1 MNHPHPVG
9 LPNRKFIP
17 GLHALRGIAAM
28 GVLLFHWNAFFPDLN
43 LAFPGVDWAGIRWQP
58 FRPINFGW
66 LGVPLFFVLS
76 GYLLGG
82 KLLDKSLDSGTL
94 TRYWSRRF
102 LRIYPAAWLQ
112 LPILLLIA
120 WWLPELMRFPDWGAL
135 LRNATLWIHLPPWM
149 TKPLNGVWWTLP
161 VELMFYI
168 ALPGIVLVNRRIGMA
183 ATVILAFAV
192 TMAWRVAVIEYYGD
206 TSYAGREFVTSAL
219 PGSLASFVLGMAIN
233 AVPRRLAQRQTF
245 ALLGLLLIAWLVLTE
260 WLRVN
265 LSTYWTGNW
274 IFVVWD
280 PAMYIV
286 IAALVFVV
294 LHGDRI
300 AQALSAR
307 WLVWI
312 GEISFGLY
320 LWHFPV
326 IQVLDHLLGSQ
337 LESPTGS
344 LVALGICLGFTIPL
358 AAVSYYLVERPAM
371 GWGKRAFATA
381 PSSGPCRATV
391 R

>member
-1 MNHPHPVG
+1 
-9 LPNRKFIP
+9 
-17 GLHALRGIAAM
+17 LHALRGIAAM

-43 LAFPGVDWAGIRWQP
+43 LAFRGTEWAGFHWQP

-82 KLLDKSLDSGTL
+82 KLLHESLDSRVL
-94 TRYWSRRF
+94 SRYWSRRF
-102 LRIYPAAWLQ
+102 LRIYPAIWLQ
-112 LPILLLIA
+112 LPVLLLVA
-120 WWLPELMRFPDWGAL
+120 WWLPELIRAPDWGAL

-149 TKPLNGVWWTLP
+149 TRPLNGVWWTLP

-168 ALPGIVLVNRRIGMA
+168 VLPGIILVSRRIGMT
-183 ATVILAFAV
+183 ATVMLAFAI
-192 TMAWRVAVIEYYGD
+192 TIAWRIAVVSHYGEAG
-206 TSYAGREFVTSAL
+206 YAGREFITSAL
-219 PGSLASFVLGMAIN
+219 PGSLASFVLGLALNLLPM
-233 AVPRRLAQRQTF
+233 RLSQRQTLF
-245 ALLGLLLIAWLVLTE
+245 LMIFVVLSYLLLTE
-260 WLRVN
+260 WLVDN
-265 LSTYWTGNW
+265 LATYWKGDW

-280 PAMYIV
+280 PIMYTV
-286 IAALVFVV
+286 IATLVFVV

-307 WLVWI
+307 WLVWL

-326 IQVLDHLLGSQ
+326 VQVLDHLIGAR

-344 LVALGICLGFTIPL
+344 ALALGLCLGATIPL
-358 AAVSYYLVERPAM
+358 AAISYHLVERPVM
-371 GWGKRAFATA
+371 GWGRRAFADA
-381 PSSGPCRATV
+381 PWSGPSPAKDR
-391 R
+391 

>member
-1 MNHPHPVG
+1 VTRQNPIRSPD
-9 LPNRKFIP
+9 RKFIP
-17 GLHALRGIAAM
+17 ALHALRGIAAM

-43 LAFPGVDWAGIRWQP
+43 LAFRGTEWAGFHWQP

-82 KLLDKSLDSGTL
+82 KLLRQSLDSRTL
-94 TRYWSRRF
+94 SRYWSRRF

-112 LPILLLIA
+112 LPVLLLIA
-120 WWLPELMRFPDWGAL
+120 WWLPELIRLPDWGAL

-149 TKPLNGVWWTLP
+149 TRPLNGVWWTLP

-168 ALPGIVLVNRRIGMA
+168 VLPGIVLLSRRFGMPLMLV
-183 ATVILAFAV
+183 TAFAI

-206 TSYAGREFVTSAL
+206 AGYGGREFITSAL
-219 PGSLASFVLGMAIN
+219 PGSLASFVLGLALN
-233 AVPRRLAQRQTF
+233 LLPTRLSQRQT
-245 ALLGLLLIAWLVLTE
+245 ALLMICIALSWLLLTE
-260 WLRVN
+260 WLVDN
-265 LSTYWTGNW
+265 LATYWNGNW

-280 PAMYIV
+280 PIMYTV

-300 AQALSAR
+300 AHALSAR
-307 WLVWI
+307 WLVWL

-326 IQVLDHLLGSQ
+326 VQVLDHLVGAH
-337 LESPTGS
+337 LESSMGS
-344 LVALGICLGFTIPL
+344 VLALGICLGATIPL
-358 AAVSYYLVERPAM
+358 AAFSYYLVERPAM
-371 GWGKRAFATA
+371 GWGKRAFANA
-381 PSSGPCRATV
+381 PGSDPSRPKDR
-391 R
+391 

>member
-1 MNHPHPVG
+1 
-9 LPNRKFIP
+9 
-17 GLHALRGIAAM
+17 M

-43 LAFPGVDWAGIRWQP
+43 LAFPGVDWAGFKWQP

-82 KLLDKSLDSGTL
+82 KLLDKPLDSGTL
-94 TRYWSRRF
+94 SRYWSRRF

-120 WWLPELMRFPDWGAL
+120 WWLPELIRLPDWGAL
-135 LRNATLWIHLPPWM
+135 LRNAVLWIHLPPWM
-149 TKPLNGVWWTLP
+149 TRPLNGVWWTLP

-168 ALPGIVLVNRRIGMA
+168 VLPGIVLLTRRFGMPA
-183 ATVILAFAV
+183 VLVAAFAI
-192 TMAWRVAVIEYYGD
+192 TMTWRVAVIAYYGD
-206 TSYAGREFVTSAL
+206 AGYAGREFITSAL
-219 PGSLASFVLGMAIN
+219 PGSLASFTLGLALN
-233 AVPRRLAQRQTF
+233 SVPRRLGQGQTF
-245 ALLGLLLIAWLVLTE
+245 ALLGLLLIAWLLLTE

-265 LSTYWTGNW
+265 LATYWSGNW
-274 IFVVWD
+274 MFVIWD
-280 PAMYIV
+280 PAMYTV

-300 AQALSAR
+300 AGALSSR
-307 WLVWI
+307 WLVWL

-326 IQVLDHLLGSQ
+326 IQVLDHSFGKS
-337 LESPTGS
+337 LESATGS
-344 LVALGICLGFTIPL
+344 IIALAICLGATIPL
-358 AAVSYYLVERPAM
+358 AAISYYLVERPVM
-371 GWGKRAFATA
+371 GWGTRAFAY
-381 PSSGPCRATV
+381 SRLSGPSRA
-391 R
+391 RDR

>member
-1 MNHPHPVG
+1 
-9 LPNRKFIP
+9 
-17 GLHALRGIAAM
+17 M

-43 LAFPGVDWAGIRWQP
+43 LAFRGVEWAGFHWQP
-58 FRPINFGW
+58 FRPVNFGW

-82 KLLDKSLDSGTL
+82 KLLEQPLDSGTL
-94 TRYWSRRF
+94 SRYWSRRF

-112 LPILLLIA
+112 LPALLLIA
-120 WWLPELMRFPDWGAL
+120 WWLPELMRLPDWADL
-135 LRNATLWIHLPPWM
+135 VRNATLWIHLPPWM
-149 TKPLNGVWWTLP
+149 TRPLNGVWWTLP

-168 ALPGIVLVNRRIGMA
+168 GLPGIVLLSRRIGMPM
-183 ATVILAFAV
+183 VLLMAFAV
-192 TMAWRVAVIEYYGD
+192 TVAWRVGVINHYGEAG
-206 TSYAGREFVTSAL
+206 YGGREFITSAL
-219 PGSLASFVLGMAIN
+219 PGSLASFVLGLALN
-233 AVPRRLAQRQTF
+233 VLPKRLNQRQT
-245 ALLGLLLIAWLVLTE
+245 LVTLGLLVIAWLLLTE
-260 WLRVN
+260 WLVDN
-265 LSTYWTGNW
+265 LATYWNGSW

-280 PAMYIV
+280 PAMYTV

-307 WLVWI
+307 WLIWL

-326 IQVLDHLLGSQ
+326 VQVLDHLFGTR

-344 LVALGICLGFTIPL
+344 VLALVVCLGATIPL
-358 AAVSYYLVERPAM
+358 AAVSYYLVERPVM
-371 GWGKRAFATA
+371 GWGKRAFAAA
-381 PSSGPCRATV
+381 PSSRPSRATG

>member
-1 MNHPHPVG
+1 
-9 LPNRKFIP
+9 
-17 GLHALRGIAAM
+17 M

-43 LAFPGVDWAGIRWQP
+43 LALRGAEWAGFHWQP

-82 KLLDKSLDSGTL
+82 KLLGASLDSRTL
-94 TRYWSRRF
+94 SRYWSRRF
-102 LRIYPAAWLQ
+102 LRIYPAVWLQ
-112 LPILLLIA
+112 LPVLLLIA
-120 WWLPELMRFPDWGAL
+120 WWLPELMRFPDWDAL

-168 ALPGIVLVNRRIGMA
+168 VLPAIVVLSRRIGMA
-183 ATVILAFAV
+183 ATVAVAFAITV
-192 TMAWRVAVIEYYGD
+192 AWRIAVIVHYGD
-206 TSYAGREFVTSAL
+206 QGYGGREFITSAL
-219 PGSLASFVLGMAIN
+219 PGSLASFVLGMALN
-233 AVPRRLAQRQTF
+233 QVPKRLTQRQTLT
-245 ALLGLLLIAWLVLTE
+245 LLGFSLLAWLLLTE
-260 WLRVN
+260 WVVDN
-265 LSTYWTGNW
+265 LATYWSGSW

-280 PAMYIV
+280 PIMYTL
-286 IAALVFVV
+286 IATLVFVV

-307 WLVWI
+307 WLVWL

-326 IQVLDHLLGSQ
+326 VRILDHLYGTQLASAPGSIA
-337 LESPTGS
+337 
-344 LVALGICLGFTIPL
+344 ALALCLGATIPL
-358 AAVSYYLVERPAM
+358 AAISYYLVERPVM
-371 GWGKRAFATA
+371 GWGRRAFANA
-381 PSSGPCRATV
+381 PGSDPSRAKV

>member
-1 MNHPHPVG
+1 
-9 LPNRKFIP
+9 
-17 GLHALRGIAAM
+17 M

-43 LAFPGVDWAGIRWQP
+43 FALRGAEWAGFHWQP

-82 KLLDKSLDSGTL
+82 KLLDQTLDSRRL
-94 TRYWSRRF
+94 KHYWTRRF
-102 LRIYPAAWLQ
+102 LRIYPAVWLQ
-112 LPILLLIA
+112 LPVMLMIA
-120 WWLPELMRFPDWGAL
+120 WWLPELIGAPDWGAL

-168 ALPGIVLVNRRIGMA
+168 VLPVIVVLSRRIGIA
-183 ATVILAFAV
+183 ATVVLAFAI
-192 TMAWRVAVIEYYGD
+192 TMAWRIAVIVYYGD
-206 TSYAGREFVTSAL
+206 GGYGGREFITSAL
-219 PGSLASFVLGMAIN
+219 PGSLASFVLGMALN
-233 AVPRRLAQRQTF
+233 RLPKRLSQPATLT
-245 ALLGLLLIAWLVLTE
+245 LLGFLLLAWLLLTE
-260 WLRVN
+260 WLVDN
-265 LSTYWTGNW
+265 LATYWNGSW

-280 PAMYIV
+280 PIMYTL

-307 WLVWI
+307 WLVWL

-326 IQVLDHLLGSQ
+326 VQVLDHLFGMRLGSA
-337 LESPTGS
+337 SGS
-344 LVALGICLGFTIPL
+344 LIALAVCLVATIVL
-358 AAVSYYLVERPAM
+358 AAVSYYLVERPVM
-371 GWGKRAFATA
+371 GWGKRAFAAA
-381 PSSGPCRATV
+381 PGSGPSRA
-391 R
+391 RDR